1 MSSMLETRQLAK
13 DYGDRPALQ
22 PLDLLIPA
30 HEVVALIGHNG
41 SGKSTLMKLAAGT
54 LSPSSGEVIVA
65 GHPAGS
71 QPARAALSY
80 LADSP
85 TFYDDLSVWE
95 HLEYVARLHGVEDWE
110 ETSTALLDH
119 FGLAARKD
127 DLPVTFS
134 RGLRQKA
141 ALTLGFV
148 RPFELLMVDEPFVGL
163 DEFGRG
169 ALRELLAQAAI
180 DGATVVVATHELSFA
195 ERAGRVV
202 VLADGAIVHDGPDGL
217 EAARRH
223 LG

>member
-1 MSSMLETRQLAK
+1 VSSMMHATQLAK

-22 PLDLLIPA
+22 PIDLTISPK
-30 HEVVALIGHNG
+30 EVVALIGHNG
-41 SGKSTLMKLAAGT
+41 SGKSTLLKLAAGT
-54 LSPSSGEVIVA
+54 LSPTSGSITVA
-65 GHPAGS
+65 GAEAGS
-71 QPARAALSY
+71 LPARAAMSY

-95 HLEYVARLHGVEDWE
+95 HLEYVARLHGVDDWE
-110 ETSTALLDH
+110 STATALVDH
-119 FGLAARKD
+119 LGLTDRAD
-127 DLPVTFS
+127 DLPQTFS

-148 RPFELLMVDEPFVGL
+148 RPFELLVVDEPFVGL

-169 ALRELLAQAAI
+169 ALLELLDQAAI

-195 ERAGRVV
+195 ERAARVV

-217 EAARRH
+217 DAARQH